1 MKTAT
6 EVISADSKT
15 ARTAKSNKNLVA
27 ELIEDVVKSIIA
39 LGIDMGDLP
48 EADDY
53 GILVT
58 MPDSVIIDDNTKIE
72 NNIKLVSAG
81 LKSKLAAIMD
91 VQNCDEEAARKEL
104 AVIAK
109 ESQISADM
117 TDLLTLK
124 GDE

>member
-1 MKTAT
+1 
-6 EVISADSKT
+6 
-15 ARTAKSNKNLVA
+15 
-27 ELIEDVVKSIIA
+27 
-39 LGIDMGDLP
+39 
-48 EADDY
+48 
-53 GILVT
+53 